1 MSIALGGCAA
11 LPSGTPPQPSSK
23 PHAAAVT
30 SSRQD
35 LMNIPPPAQPIIV
48 AVYGV
53 GDQTG
58 QFKDTD
64 GTQTLSRALTQGA
77 TSMLIQSLR
86 DAGRGKWFTVVEREN
101 LTNLLKER
109 QIVTEMRQRYLGEK
123 IIDAAVLPSMLFAGV
138 LIEGGVVGYDSN
150 TRTGG
155 VGARLLGI
163 GGNVDYRQ
171 DTITVYLRAVAT
183 KTGEVVSSVVV
194 RKMVLSTGL
203 QSGAFRFVS
212 YKNLLEAEGG
222 VTVNEPRTIALEQA
236 VQKATHDLIL
246 DASLQG
252 VWSMTDKTA
261 AAAAIQRFQNERDT
275 VTEQDTPRPPK
286 EASRRQR
293 QAPPAARPTETGDAR
308 SARPVAPAAAPP
320 HSVAI
325 ASPPHS
331 VPDFSNYAVS
341 AGALGYVTTQPGSQ
355 VSGGSPDAARVDPAQ
370 QSQAWRGPA
379 ALVSAGTA
387 DEPSTWRLVAGSENI
402 SSHK

>member
-1 MSIALGGCAA
+1 MFSAKPFLRILPAISITLGGCST
-11 LPSGTPPQPSSK
+11 LPSGTPPPSLFK

-35 LMNIPPPAQPIIV
+35 LMNIPPPQQPIIV

-77 TSMLIQSLR
+77 TSILVQSLR

-109 QIVTEMRQRYLGEK
+109 QIITEMRQRYLGEK
-123 IIDAAVLPSMLFAGV
+123 SIDAAVLPSMLFAGV

-155 VGARLLGI
+155 AGARLLGI
-163 GGNVDYRQ
+163 GGNLEYRQ
-171 DTITVYLRAVAT
+171 DTISVYLRAVAT
-183 KTGEVVSSVVV
+183 KTGEVLSSVVV

-203 QSGAFRFVS
+203 QSGAFRYIS

-222 VTVNEPRTIALEQA
+222 VTTNEPRTIALEQA

-252 VWSMTDKTA
+252 VWSMADKTA
-261 AAAAIQRFQNERDT
+261 AAAVIQRFQDERDA
-275 VTEQDTPRPPK
+275 VTEQDTPPQK
-286 EASRRQR
+286 EALRRQR
-293 QAPPAARPTETGDAR
+293 PVPPAGRPTETGDAR
-308 SARPVAPAAAPP
+308 RAKPATPADAPPRPVAF
-320 HSVAI
+320 
-325 ASPPHS
+325 ASPPQ
-331 VPDFSNYAVS
+331 
-341 AGALGYVTTQPGSQ
+341 GA
-355 VSGGSPDAARVDPAQ
+355 
-370 QSQAWRGPA
+370 
-379 ALVSAGTA
+379 
-387 DEPSTWRLVAGSENI
+387 
-402 SSHK
+402 SSFPN